1 MGRNKTA
8 KISDK
13 ELATLRE
20 AKELLMNKGRDA
32 LPKDYEYT
40 ELTDGVIIEIGC
52 KLLIDLLKG
61 KIRTSRK

>member
-20 AKELLMNKGRDA
+20 AKELLMNKGLDS
-32 LPKDYEYT
+32 LPKDYQYA

-52 KLLIDLLKG
+52 KLLIALFKG
-61 KIRTSRK
+61 EIKKARK